1 MNRFN
6 LSSLNIP
13 FALYISSS
21 DISEEM
27 MTLSFIRNQE
37 PSSLHFVVAFQ
48 KRTFLFN
55 MIPLAIETCAAQSH
69 SEPNAQPEEEDHQSY
84 GFLISCVSLSVHALA
99 SRQ

>member
-13 FALYISSS
+13 FTSYISSS

-27 MTLSFIRNQE
+27 MTLSVIRNQE
-37 PSSLHFVVAFQ
+37 PSSLLFVVAFQ

-55 MIPLAIETCAAQSH
+55 MIPLAIETCASQSH
-69 SEPNAQPEEEDHQSY
+69 SEPNAQPEEDHQSY
-84 GFLISCVSLSVHALA
+84 SFLISCVSLSVHALA